1 MLSDHQK
8 LESEVSECQE
18 LAQRT
23 TSHSL
28 MRGACRASVGRVQVK
43 GSGEEPDIVLF
54 RIAKKTRGI
63 KEREVVYMDDIE
75 KLKAENSDLRTKVDE
90 LMSNKYCLEG
100 ELRKATGTNERL
112 LRILENLSNGYV
124 KKEG

>member
-1 MLSDHQK
+1 M
-8 LESEVSECQE
+8 E
-18 LAQRT
+18 T

-28 MRGACRASVGRVQVK
+28 MQGVCHASVGGTQIK
-43 GSGEEPDIVLF
+43 GFGEETDIVLF
-54 RIAKKTRGI
+54 RIAKKTREI

-90 LMSNKYCLEG
+90 LCSNKYYLEG
-100 ELRKATGTNERL
+100 KLRKAAETNERL